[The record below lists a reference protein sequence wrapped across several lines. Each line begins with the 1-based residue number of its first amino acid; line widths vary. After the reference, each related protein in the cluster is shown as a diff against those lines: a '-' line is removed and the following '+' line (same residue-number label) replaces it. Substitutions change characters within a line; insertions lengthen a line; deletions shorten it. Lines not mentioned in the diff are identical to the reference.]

1 MFNLKQF
8 FMQKKNLFAS
18 AILMLCT
25 LFVFTGCKEVMS
37 SLDNPVDSYFK
48 LTETS
53 TKIYRGQSYQIK
65 FTAISDAKPIFK
77 SSDEKIA
84 LVDENGVVTG
94 ANRGTAKIS
103 VELPATDYYN
113 GASAEFTVE
122 VDALLNLPLDAKEL
136 ALNEEYNLG
145 VTSVSTGAITY
156 KSSDTKVATV
166 DADGNVTAKG
176 YGDATITISIAAT
189 PEYDRTE
196 TAEFA
201 AKVRVFDFASL
212 KAYCTSPSVE
222 EPYVILADNASIVF
236 NSDLNVNG
244 KKYVTIKGNKKKP
257 AKLSFSA
264 SKSIVIDGG
273 FTLAYV
279 DIDATGSSHII
290 KGYKETTKEKVSD
303 YIIVKEP
310 VLIEGVMVK
319 NLQKAFF
326 YDNDAPF
333 FFEKFTINDCL
344 VSLKKEGNVT
354 INFNKSMA
362 GVFTL
367 SNSTFSVS
375 DTSGEKN
382 FIALNGSKRPWQV
395 TGYAGESKLVCDH
408 NTFYNVAKVKQFLNS
423 NSLKGQS
430 QYTYH
435 MSSNIFVDS
444 FNKKIYEKM
453 TNDKATQV
461 VDDGL
466 NTYWYNNETFS
477 ETKYKNAKEG
487 LKTNPNFKDAA
498 NGIFVP
504 QGADQVANQTGDPR
518 WYEAN

>member
-1 MFNLKQF
+1 
-8 FMQKKNLFAS
+8 MQKKNLFAS
-18 AILMLCT
+18 AIFMLCT

-236 NSDLNVNG
+236 TSDLNVNG
-244 KKYVTIKGNKKKP
+244 KKYVTIKGNKEKP
-257 AKLSFSA
+257 AKLSFSS

-273 FTLAYV
+273 FTLADV
-279 DIDATGSSHII
+279 EIDASGSAHII
-290 KGYKETTKEKVSD
+290 KGYKESTKETVD
-303 YIIVKEP
+303 GHIIVKDP
-310 VLIEGVMVK
+310 VLIEGVTVK

-326 YDNDAPF
+326 YDNDKSF
-333 FFEKFTINDCL
+333 LFEKFTINNCF

-354 INFNKSMA
+354 INFNKSTI
-362 GVFTL
+362 VEFTI
-367 SNSTFSVS
+367 SNSTFYVS
-375 DTSGEKN
+375 DTSGGKN
-382 FIALNGSKRPWQV
+382 FIAVNSSKRPWEI
-395 TGYAGESKLVCDH
+395 TGYAEAECKFVCDH
-408 NTFYNVAKVKQFLNS
+408 NTFCNVAKVNQFFNTS
-423 NSLKGQS
+423 KLKGQNK
-430 QYTYH
+430 YKYY
-435 MSSNIFVDS
+435 MNSNIFVDS
-444 FNKKIYEKM
+444 SNKKIYEKM
-453 TNDKATQV
+453 TNNKNQV
-461 VDDGL
+461 IPDGK
-466 NTYWYNNETFS
+466 NTYWYGDSSFS
-477 ETKYKNAKEG
+477 EPNYNGDAG
-487 LKTNPNFKDAA
+487 LTTNPNLKDPA
-498 NGIFVP
+498 NGDFTP
-504 QGADQVANQTGDPR
+504 QGADQVSNQTGDPR
-518 WYEAN
+518 WFK